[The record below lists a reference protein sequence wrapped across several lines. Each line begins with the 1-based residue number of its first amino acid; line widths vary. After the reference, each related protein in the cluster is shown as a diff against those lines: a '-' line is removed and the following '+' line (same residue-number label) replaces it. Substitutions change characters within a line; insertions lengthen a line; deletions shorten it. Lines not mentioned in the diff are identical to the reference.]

1 MRTINTEF
9 YGDDSRWF
17 IGVVAQIG
25 DIRNLGRVRV
35 RIFGI
40 HNENT
45 TKVKPSDLPWA
56 SVVVP
61 VTQGGVSGSTM
72 PDGIQVGAQVY
83 GIFLDGKHSQSPLI
97 LGSIPHDSGLRVI
110 NDEPIDNFAVP
121 QSSGSAPNFLAGDTV
136 NEETSKALQE
146 SGVDPVPDIGAFIS
160 ADMAKVLN
168 KNTAGSGTL
177 NIKLIGSN
185 RQEQAFNYL
194 KSYFETKGNISDP
207 GSCAAAFVGN
217 FVCEAGA
224 ALDPTIEPKSGEPA
238 IGIAQWNDRQ
248 PDLKLFANNI
258 PGASY
263 KNFSVQLAFVVHEL
277 ENKQKSRTYSRLVAS
292 TTMLEYAEVV
302 MALYETPQ
310 TVVDYH
316 NESNFL
322 INYITYHMSRG
333 GIRSVASKAISKGTD
348 TNAMRKYLQDF
359 EKRLAACKAISTTY
373 GDS

>member
-1 MRTINTEF
+1 MRTVNTEF

-17 IGVVAQIG
+17 IGVVSQIG
-25 DIRNLGRVRV
+25 DVRNLGRVRV

-110 NDEPIDNFAVP
+110 NDEPDDAYAVP
-121 QSSGSAPNFLAGDTV
+121 RNSQTELNTRIGDLITQLEVERLLEVGQPAPKVGTKIDEQQANALDYNTSGSGILD
-136 NEETSKALQE
+136 L
-146 SGVDPVPDIGAFIS
+146 
-160 ADMAKVLN
+160 
-168 KNTAGSGTL
+168 
-177 NIKLIGSN
+177 KLIGAS

-194 KSYFETKGNISDP
+194 KSYFETRGNIGDP

-217 FVCEAGA
+217 FIHESGHT
-224 ALDPTIEPKSGEPA
+224 LDPKARPPVEPA
-238 IGIAQWNDRQ
+238 VGIAQWNSRQ
-248 PDLKLFANNI
+248 PELKAFANTI
-258 PGASY
+258 PGSSY
-263 KNFSVQLAFVVHEL
+263 LNFSVQLAFVVYEL
-277 ENKQKSRTYSRLVAS
+277 ENKQSNRTYARLVNSS
-292 TTMLEYAEVV
+292 TIVEYTEVV
-302 MALYETPQ
+302 MALYETPS
-310 TVVDYH
+310 TAYNYH
-316 NESNFL
+316 KESSF
-322 INYITYHMSRG
+322 IRNYSLHARRG
-333 GIRSVASKAISKGTD
+333 GIRGV
-348 TNAMRKYLQDF
+348 MRRSSRQSSALLKYSAAF
-359 EKRLAACKAISTTY
+359 EKRLTSAKEVSKKY